1 MTIQIREIRPEEY
14 AALGDLTVAAYL
26 TVGAQAY
33 PAYLEF
39 IRDVAARAAACPTL
53 VAVDDG
59 RIIGGVTYVPG
70 PGTPYSEVESEGDAG
85 FRMLAVDPA
94 AQGRGAGR
102 LLVEACIDRARS
114 ESRARLVLLTT
125 EPMAAARR
133 LYLQLGFRRAPG
145 LDWRPEPDIELLGFA
160 LDLSEPG

>member
-1 MTIQIREIRPEEY
+1 MTVEIRGVRPEEY
-14 AALGDLTVAAYL
+14 AVLGDLTVAAYL

-33 PAYLEF
+33 PAYLEY

-59 RIIGGVTYVPG
+59 RVIGGVTYVPG

-102 LLVEACIDRARS
+102 LLVEACIERARR
-114 ESRARLVLLTT
+114 EGKRRIVLLTT
-125 EPMAAARR
+125 EPMVAAQR
-133 LYLQLGFRRAPG
+133 LYAGLGFRRAPE
-145 LDWRPEPDIELLGFA
+145 LDWRPEPNVALLGFA
-160 LDLSEPG
+160 LDLTGPA